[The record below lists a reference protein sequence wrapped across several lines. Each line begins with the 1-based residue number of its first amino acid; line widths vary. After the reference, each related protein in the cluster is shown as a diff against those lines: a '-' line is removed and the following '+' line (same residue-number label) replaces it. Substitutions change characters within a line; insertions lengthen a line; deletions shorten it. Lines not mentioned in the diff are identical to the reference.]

1 MTDDICPSIISE
13 RLPYP
18 VGGIN
23 PIIGRLFYE
32 NSAENSNGMQ
42 LYSFGSSILFLQGL
56 TNGTFKLVS
65 VSSITSKHIP
75 FFNKEMLKW
84 IYILISP

>member
-1 MTDDICPSIISE
+1 MTTKNNICPWIIND

-18 VGGIN
+18 VGGKNSIH
-23 PIIGRLFYE
+23 GHLFYHNRLE
-32 NSAENSNGMQ
+32 SSSALQ

-65 VSSITSKHIP
+65 MFKSKYVP
-75 FFNKEMLKW
+75 F
-84 IYILISP
+84 